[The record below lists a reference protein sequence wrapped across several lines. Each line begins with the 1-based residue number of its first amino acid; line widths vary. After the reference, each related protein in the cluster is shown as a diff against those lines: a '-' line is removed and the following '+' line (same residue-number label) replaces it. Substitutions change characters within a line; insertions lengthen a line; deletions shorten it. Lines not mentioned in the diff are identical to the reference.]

1 MESVLQLLLEGLGY
15 GEAAVDLCKERLLPL
30 VERGLLRQEEL
41 EAIVADIR
49 KGLCRRRDLLLRGA
63 RRELQRLLALL
74 PLVPEDR
81 FHELEARVRALE
93 VDEGK

>member
-1 MESVLQLLLEGLGY
+1 MMESVLQLLLEGLGY

-49 KGLCRRRDLLLRGA
+49 KGLCRRRD
-63 RRELQRLLALL
+63 RLLALL